1 MIVVFRD
8 DQFLGYGVSGVARL
22 DVARYFDAPSAQNA
36 GFDFRDRI
44 SHLQRQAAAVVL
56 DH

>member
-8 DQFLGYGVSGVARL
+8 DQFLGYGFTRL
-22 DVARYFDAPSAQNA
+22 DVARYLDAPSAQYA